1 MAERSFLSSIEL
13 SSEGELGE
21 DGMGMLR
28 GSSCCG
34 FVKALEAACS
44 WSPFFWNLNLKEL
57 RRFVLFSLLGQSFSK
72 RYRFVMVLILSGLIG
87 ILAW

>member
-1 MAERSFLSSIEL
+1 
-13 SSEGELGE
+13 
-21 DGMGMLR
+21 
-28 GSSCCG
+28 
-34 FVKALEAACS
+34 
-44 WSPFFWNLNLKEL
+44 LNLKEL